1 MEKSRK
7 PMGILVSC
15 GRVVGGRSGC
25 NEKERRGCMRTGD
38 WITEKKALDI
48 RLRAHASTA
57 LRVGFAQSET
67 ISVRH
72 LAKPSTQY
80 SMKKRYD
87 LRHEVAG
94 AWRNGLRLSCTCE
107 VAYSDRSK
115 VHHT

>member
-1 MEKSRK
+1 VEGQDV
-7 PMGILVSC
+7 MGRNGEGAC
-15 GRVVGGRSGC
+15 
-25 NEKERRGCMRTGD
+25 ERGTGF
-38 WITEKKALDI
+38 TETKALDI
-48 RLRAHASTA
+48 RLLAHASTA